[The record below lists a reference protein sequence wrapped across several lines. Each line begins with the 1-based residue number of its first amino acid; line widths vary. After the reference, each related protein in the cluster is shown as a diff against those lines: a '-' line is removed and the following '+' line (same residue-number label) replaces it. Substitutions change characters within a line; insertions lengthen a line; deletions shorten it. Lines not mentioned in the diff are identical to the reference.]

1 MCAFKNIRLFNVHS
15 HRFDLRRLR
24 SKIDVLLFNPPYVVT
39 PAEEVADGGLTASW
53 AGGDR
58 GRQVTD
64 RLLPVVSDFLSR
76 PGGLFYLVTIPEND
90 PEEICDILR
99 LRGLVG
105 DVVLRRRA
113 GPENLAIYRFSF
125 GGSEAGGEGGGGGGA
140 TAAAAAE

>member
-1 MCAFKNIRLFNVHS
+1 M
-15 HRFDLRRLR
+15 
-24 SKIDVLLFNPPYVVT
+24 
-39 PAEEVADGGLTASW
+39 ADGGLTASW

-64 RLLPVVSDFLSR
+64 KLLPIVADFLSR
-76 PGGLFYLVTIPEND
+76 PGGLFYLVSIPEND

-105 DVVLRRRA
+105 NVVLRRRA
-113 GPENLAIYRFSF
+113 GPEHLAIYRFSF
-125 GGSEAGGEGGGGGGA
+125 SGSEGGGGGGELGGGAA